1 MTMTTKKPTTRIR
14 KTTVKST
21 SSKPKTVAVKKKE
34 IPPNPMVHELLEA
47 VDSERTKAKKVSLL
61 KQHGDNAIKSMFI
74 WNFDET
80 VVSMLPSGDVP
91 YQPVDSTQITNL
103 GAGVANRS
111 TIRNKA
117 DTFYNFVKGGNNG
130 LNKVKRETMFI
141 GLLESLHPSEAD
153 ILILVKDKQL
163 GTKYKVT
170 RELVSE
176 AYPDIQWGGRS

>member
-1 MTMTTKKPTTRIR
+1 MTTKKPTTRIR

-21 SSKPKTVAVKKKE
+21 SSKPRTVAVKKKE
-34 IPPNPMVHELLEA
+34 IPPNPMLHELLEA

-61 KQHGDNAIKSMFI
+61 KQHGDNAIKSVFI

-80 VVSMLPSGDVP
+80 VVSMLPTGTVP
-91 YQPVDSTQITNL
+91 YQPVDSSQITNL

-117 DTFYNFVKGGNNG
+117 DMFYNFVKGGNNG

-141 GLLESLHPSEAD
+141 GLLETLHPSEAD
-153 ILILVKDKQL
+153 LLILVKDKQL
-163 GTKYKVT
+163 GTKYNIT

>member
-1 MTMTTKKPTTRIR
+1 
-14 KTTVKST
+14 
-21 SSKPKTVAVKKKE
+21 
-34 IPPNPMVHELLEA
+34 MVHELLEA

-61 KQHGDNAIKSMFI
+61 KQHGDIAIKSLFI

-80 VVSMLPSGDVP
+80 VVSMLPTGNVP
-91 YQPVDSTQITNL
+91 YQPVDSTQIASQ
-103 GAGVANRS
+103 GSGVANRS

-117 DTFYNFVKGGNNG
+117 DMFYNFVRGGNNG
-130 LNKVKRETMFI
+130 LNKIKRETMFI

>member
-1 MTMTTKKPTTRIR
+1 MTTKKPTTRIR

-47 VDSERTKAKKVSLL
+47 VDSERTKAKKISLL
-61 KQHGDNAIKSMFI
+61 KQHGDNAIKSLFI

-80 VVSMLPSGDVP
+80 VVSMLPTGTVP

-141 GLLESLHPSEAD
+141 GLLETLHPSEAD
-153 ILILVKDKQL
+153 LLILVKDKQL
-163 GTKYKVT
+163 GTKYNIT

>member
-1 MTMTTKKPTTRIR
+1 M
-14 KTTVKST
+14 
-21 SSKPKTVAVKKKE
+21 AVKKKE

>member
-1 MTMTTKKPTTRIR
+1 MTTKKPTTRIR

-47 VDSERTKAKKVSLL
+47 VDSERTKAKKISLL
-61 KQHGDNAIKSMFI
+61 KQHGDNAIKSVFI

-80 VVSMLPSGDVP
+80 VVSMLPTGAVP

-141 GLLESLHPSEAD
+141 GLLETLHPSEAD
-153 ILILVKDKQL
+153 LLILVKDKQL
-163 GTKYKVT
+163 GTKYNIT

>member
-1 MTMTTKKPTTRIR
+1 MTTKKPTTRIR

-21 SSKPKTVAVKKKE
+21 SSKPRTVAVKKKE

-61 KQHGDNAIKSMFI
+61 KQHGDIAIKSLFI
-74 WNFDET
+74 WNFDES
-80 VVSMLPSGDVP
+80 VISVLPTGNVP
-91 YQPVDSTQITNL
+91 YQPVDSTQITSQ
-103 GAGVANRS
+103 GSGVANRS

-117 DTFYNFVKGGNNG
+117 DMFYNFVKGGNNG
-130 LNKVKRETMFI
+130 LNKIKRETMFI

-163 GTKYKVT
+163 GTKYKIT

>member
-1 MTMTTKKPTTRIR
+1 MTTKKPTTRIR

>member
-1 MTMTTKKPTTRIR
+1 M
-14 KTTVKST
+14 
-21 SSKPKTVAVKKKE
+21 AVKKKE

-47 VDSERTKAKKVSLL
+47 VDSERTKAKKISLL
-61 KQHGDNAIKSMFI
+61 KQHGDNAIKSLFI

-80 VVSMLPSGDVP
+80 VVSMLPTGTVP

-141 GLLESLHPSEAD
+141 GLLETLHPSEAD
-153 ILILVKDKQL
+153 LLILVKDKQL
-163 GTKYKVT
+163 GTKYNIT

>member
-1 MTMTTKKPTTRIR
+1 
-14 KTTVKST
+14 
-21 SSKPKTVAVKKKE
+21 VAVKKKE
-34 IPPNPMVHELLEA
+34 IPPNPMLHELLEA

-61 KQHGDNAIKSMFI
+61 KQHGDNAIKSVFI

-80 VVSMLPSGDVP
+80 VVSMLPTGTVP
-91 YQPVDSTQITNL
+91 YQPVDSSQITNL

-117 DTFYNFVKGGNNG
+117 DMFYNFVKGGNNG

-141 GLLESLHPSEAD
+141 GLLETLHPSEAD
-153 ILILVKDKQL
+153 LLILVKDKQL
-163 GTKYKVT
+163 GTKYNIT

>member
-1 MTMTTKKPTTRIR
+1 MTTKKPTTRIR

-47 VDSERTKAKKVSLL
+47 VDSERTKAKKISLL
-61 KQHGDNAIKSMFI
+61 KQHGDNAIKSVFI

-80 VVSMLPSGDVP
+80 VVSMLPTGTVP

-117 DTFYNFVKGGNNG
+117 STFYNFVKGGNNG

-141 GLLESLHPSEAD
+141 GLLETLHPSEAD
-153 ILILVKDKQL
+153 LLILVKDKQL
-163 GTKYKVT
+163 GTKYNIT

>member
-1 MTMTTKKPTTRIR
+1 
-14 KTTVKST
+14 
-21 SSKPKTVAVKKKE
+21 
-34 IPPNPMVHELLEA
+34 
-47 VDSERTKAKKVSLL
+47 
-61 KQHGDNAIKSMFI
+61 MFI

>member
-1 MTMTTKKPTTRIR
+1 
-14 KTTVKST
+14 
-21 SSKPKTVAVKKKE
+21 VAVKKKE

>member
-1 MTMTTKKPTTRIR
+1 M
-14 KTTVKST
+14 
-21 SSKPKTVAVKKKE
+21 AVKKKE

-47 VDSERTKAKKVSLL
+47 VDSERTKAKKISLL
-61 KQHGDNAIKSMFI
+61 KQHGDNAIKSVFI

-80 VVSMLPSGDVP
+80 VVSMLPTGTVP

-117 DTFYNFVKGGNNG
+117 GTFYNFVKGGNNG

-141 GLLESLHPSEAD
+141 GLLETLHPSEAD
-153 ILILVKDKQL
+153 LLILVKDKQL
-163 GTKYKVT
+163 GTKYNIT